1 MKNKIFFIFLVLL
14 YSCQTPEETIKPVIK
29 AVSQSVYAS
38 GVLKSKNQYQAYSTV
53 SGIIEEIYVT
63 EGDSVKVG
71 QPILRVSNEV
81 QQLNLENARLNAD
94 FNNLSANQGKL
105 NDAEASIDFLS
116 NKLKND
122 SLLFFRQKKLW
133 EQSVG
138 TKVELEQRELSFQNS
153 KNAYHSALIRYN
165 DLKRQLNFASSQA
178 QKNLNI
184 SQSLAQ
190 DFILKSQMDGLVYNL
205 TKSKG
210 ELVNP
215 QSPLAT
221 IGASNQFILEMQ
233 VDEYDILVV
242 KPGLKVIVKLDSYKD
257 QVFEARLTR
266 INPLMDER
274 SKTFLVEAEFIE
286 KPAKIYPNVSFEAS
300 ILIESK
306 ERALLIPRNYLLNDS
321 SVVMSNGDTV
331 KVKTGLKDYQ
341 MVEIISGISI
351 DDEIKKPL

>member
-1 MKNKIFFIFLVLL
+1 M
-14 YSCQTPEETIKPVIK
+14 
-29 AVSQSVYAS
+29 
-38 GVLKSKNQYQAYSTV
+38 
-53 SGIIEEIYVT
+53 
-63 EGDSVKVG
+63 
-71 QPILRVSNEV
+71 
-81 QQLNLENARLNAD
+81 
-94 FNNLSANQGKL
+94 
-105 NDAEASIDFLS
+105 
-116 NKLKND
+116 
-122 SLLFFRQKKLW
+122 
-133 EQSVG
+133 
-138 TKVELEQRELSFQNS
+138 ELEQRELSFQNS

-184 SQSLAQ
+184 SQSQAQ

-286 KPAKIYPNVSFEAS
+286 KPSKIYPNISFEAS

-306 ERALLIPRNYLLNDS
+306 QRALLIPRNFLLNDS